1 MSKLPQVGTTIF
13 AIMSKM
19 ANDFGAIN
27 LAQGFPNFAID
38 NKLNELVKTEASS
51 LIHQYAPMP
60 GSINL
65 RHAIAEMNLDT
76 YGVKFSVDE
85 EILVTAGATQAIF
98 TTIQALVNIGDE
110 VVQLDPSY
118 DCYEPAVTLAG
129 GKSVRVN
136 LNDDFRPYWN
146 EIIEATNDKTRL
158 LIINNPHNPMGTLW
172 SRDDFKA
179 LETLCAKYPKLLI
192 LSDEVYEYITFEKEF
207 ISIKSIAS
215 LRDRAICVS
224 SFGKTFHITG
234 WKIGYLVAP
243 NEWMIEIKKVHQFL
257 VFSVNSIAQ
266 EVIAK
271 YIKIADYDHIK
282 SLYQDKRDLFAQ
294 AMEKS
299 RFKMLPCEGSF
310 FQIADYSEISKGK
323 DTEFVKDLV
332 KDFGVA
338 TIPTSVFYQ
347 DDPNQQIIRFCFA
360 KEDETLIQ
368 AAEKL
373 CKI

>member
-1 MSKLPQVGTTIF
+1 MSKLPHVGTTIF
-13 AIMSKM
+13 TVMSKM

-27 LAQGFPNFAID
+27 LAQGFPNFTID
-38 NKLNELVKTEASS
+38 EKLNELLKTEASS
-51 LIHQYAPMP
+51 PFHQYAPMP
-60 GSINL
+60 GSLNL
-65 RHAIAEMNLDT
+65 RHAIQQMNLDT
-76 YGVKFSVDE
+76 YGVNYSVDE

-98 TTIQALVNIGDE
+98 TAIQALVNIGDE

-129 GKSVRVN
+129 GKSIRIN
-136 LNDDFRPYWN
+136 LNDEFRPDWN
-146 EIIEATNDKTRL
+146 KINEATNHKTRL

-172 SRDDFKA
+172 SRDDFNA
-179 LETLCAKYPKLLI
+179 LETLCEKYPDLLI
-192 LSDEVYEYITFEKEF
+192 LSDEVYECITFEKEF
-207 ISIKSIAS
+207 ISIKSIES

-234 WKIGYLVAP
+234 WKIGYLIAP
-243 NEWMIEIKKVHQFL
+243 EKWMIEIKKVHQFL

-271 YIKIADYDHIK
+271 YIKIADYVKIK
-282 SLYQDKRDLFAQ
+282 SLYQNKRDLFAQ
-294 AMEKS
+294 AMANS

-310 FQIADYSEISKGK
+310 FQIAEYSEISKGK

-347 DDPNQQIIRFCFA
+347 DDPDQQIIRFCFA
-360 KEDETLIQ
+360 KEDKTLIQ